1 MRRPVWLLMTISMLS
16 TAAFST
22 YLILATIVSP
32 EDAYGMQEMIRPVGK
47 PLVQIV
53 LISFAAALLF
63 GAVYLSDTAGM
74 IEDKASGF
82 FDVLSLITSRLAMIG
97 IVFIVVVM
105 FYEVIARYVFSA
117 PTLWANEL
125 SLWIAAIVF
134 LFSGQY
140 AMQQRS
146 HIRIYLL
153 YDIMPRWVQK
163 AADVVSVGLI
173 LAFTFVLL
181 WGSYDDASARL
192 LRMEGL
198 GTAWNPPI
206 PGTIKP
212 AILAIIVLVSIQ
224 AVSNLIA
231 DWNEMP
237 SKHTE
242 EPDAHEIES
251 IRRTLEEPR

>member
-1 MRRPVWLLMTISMLS
+1 
-16 TAAFST
+16 
-22 YLILATIVSP
+22 
-32 EDAYGMQEMIRPVGK
+32 
-47 PLVQIV
+47 
-53 LISFAAALLF
+53 
-63 GAVYLSDTAGM
+63 
-74 IEDKASGF
+74 
-82 FDVLSLITSRLAMIG
+82 MIG